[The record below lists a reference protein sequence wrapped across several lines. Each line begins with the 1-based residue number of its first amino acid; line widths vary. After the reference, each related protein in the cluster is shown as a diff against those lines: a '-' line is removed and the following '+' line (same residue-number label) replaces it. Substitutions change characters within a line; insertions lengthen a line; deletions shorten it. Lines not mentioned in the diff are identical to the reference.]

1 MKDKDEKE
9 FFDLNNV
16 EIEYNE
22 DFDSNKTK
30 SLTKFPNKNIE
41 FDLDDGSNNFSKSL
55 NFNSHKCFAPKVKF
69 KPCLKKPS
77 PIFFKKVNA
86 KFHANNEI
94 ISEELLSEKESSL
107 MDESSS
113 SDYIVDNTE
122 NDKEDEI
129 NDNKLKNNIAKN
141 PIMKP
146 IDELID
152 IYKKDIKPQKEN
164 NIKLYEHKSIGT
176 FLSQRNIDC
185 KCKNLIKNFRNNLY
199 RTKLKYARIKNK
211 EQEYKL
217 KDSNFKKF
225 GLDLVIVNKKSNND
239 YTIIPINDNDNSNS
253 DEDPDDMDNLRGT
266 ISYNKSKTGDIKES
280 KKRVNIFD
288 VLRKSCK

>member
-1 MKDKDEKE
+1 MMKIV
-9 FFDLNNV
+9 F
-16 EIEYNE
+16 
-22 DFDSNKTK
+22 
-30 SLTKFPNKNIE
+30 SLIFTVVFSYLI
-41 FDLDDGSNNFSKSL
+41 GSV
-55 NFNSHKCFAPKVKF
+55 NSAITVCKV
-69 KPCLKKPS
+69 S
-77 PIFFKKVNA
+77 
-86 KFHANNEI
+86 
-94 ISEELLSEKESSL
+94 
-107 MDESSS
+107 
-113 SDYIVDNTE
+113 
-122 NDKEDEI
+122 
-129 NDNKLKNNIAKN
+129 
-141 PIMKP
+141 
-146 IDELID
+146 
-152 IYKKDIKPQKEN
+152 KKDDIRNHGSK
-164 NIKLYEHKSIGT
+164 
-176 FLSQRNIDC
+176 NIDC

>member
-1 MKDKDEKE
+1 M
-9 FFDLNNV
+9 V
-16 EIEYNE
+16 
-22 DFDSNKTK
+22 
-30 SLTKFPNKNIE
+30 
-41 FDLDDGSNNFSKSL
+41 
-55 NFNSHKCFAPKVKF
+55 
-69 KPCLKKPS
+69 
-77 PIFFKKVNA
+77 
-86 KFHANNEI
+86 
-94 ISEELLSEKESSL
+94 
-107 MDESSS
+107 
-113 SDYIVDNTE
+113 
-122 NDKEDEI
+122 
-129 NDNKLKNNIAKN
+129 KN

-176 FLSQRNIDC
+176 FLSQKNIDC

-266 ISYNKSKTGDIKES
+266 ISYNKSKTGEIKES